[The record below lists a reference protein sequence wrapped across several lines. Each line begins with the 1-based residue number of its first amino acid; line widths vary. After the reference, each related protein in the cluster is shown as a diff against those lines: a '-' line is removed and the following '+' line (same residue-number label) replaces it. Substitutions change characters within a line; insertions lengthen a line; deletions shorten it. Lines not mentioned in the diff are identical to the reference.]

1 MDHDKDGKDPAIERM
16 AGWMGGAM
24 EAAAAGQ
31 ALTLALLQAEM
42 EAIAQLL
49 PGAAV
54 DTVSDAEEEAARRAE
69 EERIE
74 EDHDNLPV

>member
-49 PGAAV
+49 RRIVFQVEQAGVERPTAS
-54 DTVSDAEEEAARRAE
+54 VS
-69 EERIE
+69 
-74 EDHDNLPV
+74 